1 MFHQICLILAVSFLL
16 VACGSGGAPR
26 LTKVEEPRE
35 QAFSVKMPAGW
46 SHQLAIVRPGDQ
58 ARGLGFAKSPDGASF
73 LFFGDAKLPVYY
85 LPAPQMGMP
94 AGMNMGSPSL
104 QVKAFVP
111 AEAYFA
117 EYARRE
123 FGQLPGF
130 QVLSTRP
137 CPFMEE
143 RMRNEASKYGLQPE
157 ITTTSIAFQF
167 EEEGQLVQAQLN
179 GISWRLDQV
188 WLVDVNGF
196 ITSESPEDMAATLEQ
211 VVVSIE
217 TNKEWQ
223 ARENERHQQRMA
235 AMQEQTRQIQ
245 AQTRASF
252 QAHQQRMADMQRSF
266 DAHNQAWA
274 NQQAAQDRSHER
286 FIDAIR
292 EEETVTNGTQQMK
305 VEAGAD
311 HYYVNPQ
318 TGEYIGS
325 RYEENPDVSVY
336 ELWKKK

>member
-1 MFHQICLILAVSFLL
+1 MRQVCLILAVSFLL
-16 VACGSGGAPR
+16 SACGSGGSPR
-26 LTKVEEPRE
+26 LTTISEPRE

-46 SHQLAIVRPGDQ
+46 SNELTLVRPGDQ
-58 ARGLGFAKSPDGASF
+58 ARGLGFSKSPDGASC

-85 LPAPQMGMP
+85 LPAPQMGMTV
-94 AGMNMGSPSL
+94 GMNLGTPSL
-104 QVKAFVP
+104 QVKPFVP

-117 EYARRE
+117 DYVRQE

-130 QVLSTRP
+130 QVVSTGP
-137 CPFMEE
+137 CQFLED
-143 RMRNEASKYGLQPE
+143 RILNEAMKYGLQPE

-167 EEEGQLVQAQLN
+167 EEEGNLVNAQIN

-196 ITSESPEDMAATLEQ
+196 ITSESPEDMAATLEE
-211 VVVSIE
+211 VVVSVE

-245 AQTRASF
+245 AQTRASY
-252 QAHQQRMADMQRSF
+252 QAHQQRMADRQAAF

-292 EEETVTNGTQQMK
+292 GEETVTNGTRQMK
-305 VEAGAD
+305 VETGAD

-318 TGEYIGS
+318 TGEYIGT
-325 RYEENPDVSVY
+325 RYEENPNVSVY